1 MKLATAIWLTLTAF
15 AQAAGLEFEQM
26 ITEVTAPADATT
38 VTADFKFTN
47 KGDKPVTI
55 SKSDPGCSCLKVQ
68 VSEGKLK
75 YAPGESG
82 LIRTTFEMGNFSGTV
97 DKMVALWLD
106 DAPETS
112 PTMKLTVRVHIPVIV
127 AVESQPGKKT
137 LQWEIGGK
145 TDPQVIH
152 IVMAEGYTIHVTGI
166 TASSQAFSHELKTIE
181 KGKKYDLVVIPLEV
195 NTPGMSVIR
204 IETDCPIPKHR
215 VQQAF
220 AVLRKPSP
228 ADVAEKP

>member
-1 MKLATAIWLTLTAF
+1 MKLLIAIWLTLAAF
-15 AQAAGLEFEQM
+15 AHATGLEFEQLV
-26 ITEVTAPADATT
+26 TEVSAPADATT

-47 KGDKPVTI
+47 KSDKPVTI

-68 VSEGKLK
+68 VAEGKLR

-106 DAPETS
+106 DAPDTS
-112 PTMKLTVRVHIPVIV
+112 PTMRLTVRVHIPVIV
-127 AVESQPGKKT
+127 SVESEPGKKT

-145 TDPQVIH
+145 LEPQVIH
-152 IVMAEGYTIHVTGI
+152 IVMAEGHTIHVTGV
-166 TASSQAFSHELKTIE
+166 TASSHAFGHTLKTIE
-181 KGKKYDLVVIPLEV
+181 DGKKYDLIVTPLEIDM
-195 NTPGMSVIR
+195 PGMSVIR

-215 VQQAF
+215 TQQAF
-220 AVLRKPSP
+220 AVLRKPMP
-228 ADVAEKP
+228 ASVPDKP

>member
-1 MKLATAIWLTLTAF
+1 MKLVIAIWLTLVAF
-15 AQAAGLEFEQM
+15 VQAAGLEFEQM
-26 ITEVTAPADATT
+26 ITEVTAAADATT

-68 VSEGKLK
+68 ISEGKLQ

-82 LIRTTFEMGNFSGTV
+82 LIRTTFDMGNFSGTV

-106 DAPETS
+106 DAPDNS

-152 IVMAEGYTIHVTGI
+152 IVMAEGHTIHVTGI
-166 TASSQAFSHELKTIE
+166 TSSSQAFRHELKTIE
-181 KGKKYDLVVIPLEV
+181 DGKKYDLVVTPLELD
-195 NTPGMSVIR
+195 TPGMCVIR
-204 IETDCPIPKHR
+204 IDTDCPIPKHR
-215 VQQAF
+215 TQQAF
-220 AVLRKPSP
+220 AVMRRPSP
-228 ADVAEKP
+228 GEVTDKP